1 MMYHR
6 DISVCAGTTENRL
19 RVETC
24 RRAGSERDMRI
35 LASGMIGS
43 TEVPLDDGVLMHAR
57 LALSG
62 LLLIAAPLGAQTVYT
77 GFTQNPG

>member
-1 MMYHR
+1 MMYR
-6 DISVCAGTTENRL
+6 RNISKCAGTTENRL

-24 RRAGSERDMRI
+24 RRAGSERDMRA
-35 LASGMIGS
+35 LASEMFVS
-43 TEVPLDDGVLMHAR
+43 TKVPLDDGVFMHAR